1 MFSGATMAKV
11 HTVYIC
17 SACGY
22 KAPKW
27 LGRCSECGEYN
38 TFVEGVEERKQAF
51 VQRSLSRPIPLSEIK
66 ETSLPRFKL
75 GMREIDRLTGD
86 GVVAGSVNL
95 IGGDPGIGK
104 STLLLQMADKIGK
117 AGKKV
122 LYVSAEESMQQ
133 IKLRADRLG
142 ISSSNIFLYSES
154 TLDSIKSQITAL
166 NPEFV
171 VIDSIQMIYDPVL
184 PSLAGSVSQVRQSAG
199 ELTSLVK
206 EKGIT
211 LFIIGHVTKEGAIAG
226 PKTLEHMV
234 DAVFYFEGE
243 RFQAFR
249 VLRSVKNRFG
259 STNEV
264 AIFEMRSGGLVE
276 VENPSELFLSQNT
289 QPRPGSVI
297 TATTVGT
304 RAILAE
310 VQALTASSSSS
321 WGARRVSGIDFNR
334 ASIIVAILEKRCG
347 FMLHK
352 EDVFITVVGGMTI
365 EEPAADAAIASA
377 IASSYRGCEIPER
390 VAVIGELGLTGEVR
404 GVSYANLRVGE
415 AVRLGIKKIL
425 VPRESMKGIEKSF
438 QVACIPVSNCRELL
452 ETLGLF

>member
-1 MFSGATMAKV
+1 MAKT

-17 SACGY
+17 SGCGY

-38 TFVEGVEERKQAF
+38 TFVEGVEEKKQVFAP
-51 VQRSLSRPIPLSEIK
+51 RNSSSRPVPLSEVK
-66 ETSLPRFKL
+66 EASFPRFKI
-75 GMREIDRLTGD
+75 GMPEIDRLTGE
-86 GVVAGSVNL
+86 GIVAGSVNL

-104 STLLLQMADKIGK
+104 STLLLQIADKIGK
-117 AGKKV
+117 AGKRL

-142 ISSSNIFLYSES
+142 ISSQNILLYSEP
-154 TLDSIKSQITAL
+154 TLDSIKSQIMEL
-166 NPEFV
+166 NPDFV
-171 VIDSIQMIYDPVL
+171 VIDSIQMIYNPEL

-206 EKGIT
+206 EKGVT
-211 LFIIGHVTKEGAIAG
+211 LFIIGHVTKDGAIAG

-264 AIFEMRSGGLVE
+264 AIFEMRSGGLTE
-276 VENPSELFLSQNT
+276 VDNPSELFLSQNT
-289 QPRPGSVI
+289 QPKPGSVV

-310 VQALTASSSSS
+310 VQALTASTGAN
-321 WGARRVSGIDFNR
+321 WPARRVSGVDFNR
-334 ASIIVAILEKRCG
+334 ASIIMAILEKRCG
-347 FMLHK
+347 FQLHK
-352 EDVFITVVGGMTI
+352 EDVFITVVGGITI
-365 EEPAADAAIASA
+365 DEPAADAAIAAA
-377 IASSYRGCEIPER
+377 IASSYRGSEIPER

-404 GVSYANLRVGE
+404 GVSYANLRVAE
-415 AVRLGIKKIL
+415 AVRLGIRKIL
-425 VPRESMKGIEKSF
+425 VPQESLKGIEKKF
-438 QVACIPVSNCRELL
+438 QSSCMPVSSCREML
-452 ETLGLF
+452 ETLSLS